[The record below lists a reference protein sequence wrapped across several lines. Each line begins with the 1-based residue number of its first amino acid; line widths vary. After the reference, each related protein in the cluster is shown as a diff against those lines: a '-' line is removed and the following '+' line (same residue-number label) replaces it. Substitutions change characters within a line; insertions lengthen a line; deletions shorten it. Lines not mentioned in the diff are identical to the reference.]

1 MKRQQMVHTVT
12 FISMVHTHKHTP
24 THRHRCNAAMVV
36 VQAGEALN
44 FKPRSSFY
52 KSLQVHRTNFFKRV
66 LSFHGMSICTIYN
79 AGENPIVC

>member
-1 MKRQQMVHTVT
+1 
-12 FISMVHTHKHTP
+12 
-24 THRHRCNAAMVV
+24 MVV

>member
-1 MKRQQMVHTVT
+1 
-12 FISMVHTHKHTP
+12 
-24 THRHRCNAAMVV
+24 MVV

-52 KSLQVHRTNFFKRV
+52 KSLQVHRTNFFKHV